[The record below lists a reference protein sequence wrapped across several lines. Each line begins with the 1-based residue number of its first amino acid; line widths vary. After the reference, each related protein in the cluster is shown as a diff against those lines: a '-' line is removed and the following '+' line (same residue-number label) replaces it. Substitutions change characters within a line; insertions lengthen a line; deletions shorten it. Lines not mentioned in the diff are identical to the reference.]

1 MQNNFYILY
10 GKRFF
15 DILATILGGLILL
28 PIIIPIIIWIKLSSK
43 GPLFYVQKRVGKN
56 FKEFNLYKFRSMIIN
71 ADKVGPSV
79 TSGDDPRITKVG
91 RIIRK
96 TKIDELPQLIN
107 VIKGDMSLVG
117 PRPEVMK
124 FVKEKKDE
132 YKNILTIKPD
142 NAAIEFRDE
151 ETIMEQYID
160 KEKAYID
167 IVLPQKIKLYNKYIT
182 IKRYKVDIKN
192 FKGYLMNL
200 LDKRFLGVIT
210 TIVISIF
217 SFFLVKEFSLIN
229 LSITRV
235 IASFLL

>member
-1 MQNNFYILY
+1 MPNKFYILY

-15 DILATILGGLILL
+15 DIVATILGGLMLL
-28 PIIIPIIIWIKLSSK
+28 PIIIPIIILIKLSSK

-56 FKEFNLYKFRSMIIN
+56 FREFNLYKFRSMIIN

-79 TSGDDPRITKVG
+79 TSGDDPRITKIG

-124 FVKEKKDE
+124 FVKEKRKE
-132 YKNILTIKPD
+132 YRKILTIKPGITD
-142 NAAIEFRDE
+142 NAAIEFRNE
-151 ETIMEQYID
+151 ETIMEQYND

-167 IVLPQKIKLYNKYIT
+167 IILPQKIKLYNKYIENVSLVNDFKLILKT
-182 IKRYKVDIKN
+182 LKVI
-192 FKGYLMNL
+192 
-200 LDKRFLGVIT
+200 
-210 TIVISIF
+210 
-217 SFFLVKEFSLIN
+217 
-229 LSITRV
+229 
-235 IASFLL
+235 